1 MDPDEF
7 REYIYEEIQAVQ
19 KAILFQQGSVEAL
32 ISMAKNRGRLDLVRD
47 LERIWHRLDIT
58 IPEITR

>member
-19 KAILFQQGSVEAL
+19 KAILFQQGSIEAL
-32 ISMAKNRGRLDLVRD
+32 ISMAKNRGSLDLVRD